1 MKVVLAAAA
10 AASALIAA
18 PAFAQTG
25 PVFTD
30 PSFYLNLG
38 VERIDG
44 DGADVNGAV
53 GRFGARLNR
62 FVGLEGEVAVGVGH
76 DEVDVEGID
85 VEVKLDH
92 SFAGYL
98 VGFVPV
104 SPQADIFGRIGV
116 GMVQISG
123 EALNEEV
130 SDDVQTWN
138 LGVGAQFFWDDRN
151 GVRGEFTRHEVFD
164 DEEFED
170 GLNVW
175 SIAYVRRFG
184 G

>member
-30 PSFYLNLG
+30 PSFYVNLG

-44 DGADVNGAV
+44 EEADVNGAV

-62 FVGLEGEVAVGVGH
+62 FVAVEGELAIGVGH
-76 DEVDVEGID
+76 DEVEVFGEE

-92 SFAGYL
+92 SFAGYV

-104 SPQADIFGRIGV
+104 SPQTDIFGRIGV
-116 GMVQISG
+116 GMVQLSA
-123 EALNEEV
+123 EALGEEV

-151 GVRGEFTRHEVFD
+151 GVRGEFTRLEVFD

-170 GLNVW
+170 GINVW
-175 SIAYVRRFG
+175 SIAYVRKFG